1 MKLIPGTTDVFTVS
15 NPDGAAPPAI
25 CGTNSGEHSK
35 KFFETVC
42 DISRIFDTT
51 FQSMM
56 NAKLSKQRF
65 CPFHEKRF
73 VKRISEDFATFM

>member
-42 DISRIFDTT
+42 DISRIFEQWPQIRVSTWKGPLKHQRDTNRERG
-51 FQSMM
+51 QKYEH
-56 NAKLSKQRF
+56 APL
-65 CPFHEKRF
+65 EKF
-73 VKRISEDFATFM
+73 